1 MPSPDV
7 LICLFDFKNPYC
19 HLALPATEKLINEF
33 KIDVD
38 WQPLLVAPLQLPAAP
53 TEEFDRG
60 RSHRWMRAKY
70 FERDLQRYAQAL
82 GIPARQFN
90 DGGLY
95 RPATGAIAASGF
107 LWLQNLAPDL
117 LPQYLNAVFTGYWDG
132 ELSVD
137 SAADIGEVLRTLD
150 LASDRFQEYLDT
162 YATTDLDA
170 QQAVLRERG
179 YFNVPGYVV
188 AGEIYYGRH
197 QLPMIRWQ
205 LRGCVGQQPI

>member
-7 LICLFDFKNPYC
+7 LTCLFDFKNPYC
-19 HLALPATEKLINEF
+19 HLALPATEKLIDELGTA
-33 KIDVD
+33 VD

-53 TEEFDRG
+53 AEDFDRG
-60 RSHRWMRAKY
+60 TSHRWMRARY

-82 GIPARQFN
+82 AIPARQFN

-117 LPQYLNAVFTGYWDG
+117 LPQFLNAVFAGYWDG

-188 AGEIYYGRH
+188 AGEVYYGRQ

-205 LRGCVGQQPI
+205 LRGCVGQPPI